1 MAESQPVRLCI
12 DRIVPDELNPARA
25 AAEQAV
31 AENALRAMR
40 TPLPDIDA
48 SDVSQPVSRMAIL
61 AVKKWPNAS
70 TLKCRFLDG
79 SPAQRKKVEEKAHL
93 WEEFANVTLKFVK
106 TSDEQIRISFQADPG
121 SWSALG
127 TDALVR
133 AYFPKHQPTMNF
145 GWLRE
150 DTPDEECERVVVHE
164 FGHALGAIHEHQ
176 SPKVSLKWNTAEVY
190 RRFSGPPNNWSKEEI
205 DHNILRRYER
215 NQTNASKFDPKSIM
229 LYAFPGSLFTDGKGT
244 TQNNRLSAAD
254 KKFIAQMYPRS

>member
-12 DRIVPDELNPARA
+12 DRVVPDELNPARA
-25 AAEQAV
+25 AAEQSIV
-31 AENALRAMR
+31 EDALRTMR
-40 TPLPDIDA
+40 SPLPDIDA
-48 SDVSQPVSRMAIL
+48 LDISHPVSRMAIVT
-61 AVKKWPNAS
+61 VKKWPNAS

-79 SPAQRKKVEEKAHL
+79 SPTQRKKVQEKAKM

-106 TSDEQIRISFQADPG
+106 SSDEQIRISFRADPG

-145 GWLRE
+145 GWLRD
-150 DTPDEECERVVVHE
+150 DTPDAECERVVVHE

-176 SPKVSLKWNTAEVY
+176 SPKAALNWNTAEVY
-190 RRFSGPPNNWSKEEI
+190 RYFSGPPNYWSKEDI
-205 DHNILRRYER
+205 DFNVLQRYSRE
-215 NQTNASKFDPKSIM
+215 QANATKFDRKSIM
-229 LYAFPGSLFTDGKGT
+229 LYAFPSALFTDGKGT
-244 TQNNRLSAAD
+244 EQNNQLSAAD

>member
-1 MAESQPVRLCI
+1 MAESQPVRLCF

-31 AENALRAMR
+31 AENALRTMR
-40 TPLPDIDA
+40 APLPDIDA
-48 SDVSQPVSRMAIL
+48 ADISHPVTRMAVVTL
-61 AVKKWPNAS
+61 KKWPNAS

-79 SPAQRKKVEEKAHL
+79 SPKQRKKVQDKAHM
-93 WEEFANVTLKFVK
+93 WEEFANVKFKFVK

-145 GWLRE
+145 GWLR
-150 DTPDEECERVVVHE
+150 DDSPDEETERVVVHE

-176 SPKVSLKWNTAEVY
+176 SPRSALNWNTAEVY
-190 RRFSGPPNNWSKEEI
+190 RYFSGPPNFWSKEDI
-205 DHNILRRYER
+205 DFNVLQRYSRE
-215 NQTNASKFDPKSIM
+215 QANASKFDRKSIM
-229 LYAFPGSLFTDGKGT
+229 LYAFPAAMFTDGKGT
-244 TQNNRLSAAD
+244 EQNNRLSAAD